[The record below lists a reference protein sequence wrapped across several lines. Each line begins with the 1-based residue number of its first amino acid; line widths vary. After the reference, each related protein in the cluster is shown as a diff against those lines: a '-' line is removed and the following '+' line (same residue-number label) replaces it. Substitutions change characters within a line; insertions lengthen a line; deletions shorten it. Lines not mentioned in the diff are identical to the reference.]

1 VDSSETQG
9 PMFSRGGRIAL
20 AVSALLF
27 GLMLL
32 LWASDQ
38 GELWKYA
45 PAMFCF
51 AIFGAIVL
59 PPKLSR
65 WCGYGIALAIL
76 VLCAQVA
83 IDKFD
88 GGSVEYVIGVGKIL
102 LTFGLPALVFL
113 AKGRAP
119 FQFGAVQQST
129 SERDE
134 DG

>member
-1 VDSSETQG
+1 MDSSEAQA

-20 AVSALLF
+20 AASSLLF
-27 GLMLL
+27 GMMLL

-51 AIFGAIVL
+51 AIFGAILL

-76 VLCAQVA
+76 VLCIQVA

-88 GGSVEYVIGVGKIL
+88 GGSVAYVIGIGKIL
-102 LTFGLPALVFL
+102 VTFGLPALVFL
-113 AKGRAP
+113 AKGRVP
-119 FQFGAVQQST
+119 FEFGAAQQPT
-129 SERDE
+129 SKGE
-134 DG
+134 DDA

>member
-1 VDSSETQG
+1 VGSPETQA
-9 PMFSRGGRIAL
+9 PMFSRGGGIAL
-20 AVSALLF
+20 AVSSLLF

-51 AIFGAIVL
+51 AIFGAIVF

-76 VLCAQVA
+76 VLCIQVA

-88 GGSVEYVIGVGKIL
+88 GGSVEYVIGIGKIL
-102 LTFGLPALVFL
+102 LTFGFPAVVFL
-113 AKGRAP
+113 AKGRVP
-119 FQFGAVQQST
+119 FEFGAAQRST
-129 SERDE
+129 SEHDE
-134 DG
+134 DE

>member
-1 VDSSETQG
+1 
-9 PMFSRGGRIAL
+9 M
-20 AVSALLF
+20 LF
-27 GLMLL
+27 
-32 LWASDQ
+32 LWASGQ

-59 PPKLSR
+59 PPTLSR

-76 VLCAQVA
+76 VLCVQVA

-88 GGSVEYVIGVGKIL
+88 GGSVEYVISIGKIL

-113 AKGRAP
+113 AKGRVP
-119 FQFGAVQQST
+119 FEFGAMQQST
-129 SERDE
+129 SKPEEHD
-134 DG
+134 